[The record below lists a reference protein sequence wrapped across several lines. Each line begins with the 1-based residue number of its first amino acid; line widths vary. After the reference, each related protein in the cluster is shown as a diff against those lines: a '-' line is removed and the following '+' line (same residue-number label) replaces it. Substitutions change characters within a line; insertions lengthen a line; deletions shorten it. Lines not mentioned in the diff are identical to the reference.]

1 MVKQT
6 QDDGTQDDDSAWED
20 VSECDGLV
28 RKRVLQAGSGEV
40 PEPHCVCLG
49 ESTSV
54 AVLDE
59 ISLSSPRKLFIFI
72 IKRINYRIKVSKK

>member
-1 MVKQT
+1 MQEIEQLEKQESALQEALTMVKQT
-6 QDDGTQDDDSAWED
+6 QEGETQDDDSAWED

-49 ESTSV
+49 ESPYLWFT
-54 AVLDE
+54 A
-59 ISLSSPRKLFIFI
+59 I
-72 IKRINYRIKVSKK
+72 